1 MVNTDFRLRSMY
13 ADLEK
18 ATKGEDLKDKLVFA
32 IDVINRSHWENIQK
46 QPTVDLS
53 LLRDLDP
60 DPSPGT
66 ERRLMPVTDPFDDE
80 KWGGVAQ
87 IDQDGNITMTK

>member
-46 QPTVDLS
+46 QPTVDMS
-53 LLRDLDP
+53 LLIDLDP
-60 DPSPGT
+60 DPHP
-66 ERRLMPVTDPFDDE
+66 EFPRVKMPIEDPFDDE
-80 KWGGVAQ
+80 KWGQVAQ